1 MNRKHITGISIL
13 IALAAIAGLIAV
25 VRTTGIASTGS
36 AAATD
41 ALVSARTKQLD
52 QAETGLRSEIARL
65 NAKVSVPAAGTAES
79 VGQGAAAAPAADASE
94 RIVYVRPAPI
104 VRSATGDDHGSDD
117 DSEGYEQGE
126 PDHDGSNDHG
136 SDDAGSYEGGD
147 DD

>member
-65 NAKVSVPAAGTAES
+65 NAKVSAPAAAAET
-79 VGQGAAAAPAADASE
+79 QAATVAPAADASE

-104 VRSATGDDHGSDD
+104 VRSATGDDHGSND
-117 DSEGYEQGE
+117 DSEDYEQGE